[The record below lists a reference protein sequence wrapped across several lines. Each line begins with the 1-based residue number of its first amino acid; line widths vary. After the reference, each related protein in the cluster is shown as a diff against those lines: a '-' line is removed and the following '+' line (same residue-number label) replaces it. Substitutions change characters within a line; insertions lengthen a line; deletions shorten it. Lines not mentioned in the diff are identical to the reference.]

1 MMTKIANTTTNKIMT
16 LNTFLDTC
24 FLLFISILFYL
35 SIPIYPNKV
44 VVVPQGSLKKV
55 FFSLKEQGV
64 DINALDWLFL
74 RLMGM
79 PKKGYIDMGDGALR
93 KGDFLVRLIKGK
105 VALRSVTLIPG
116 ETRYFFTQILSE
128 TYQLEISE
136 LNDAYE
142 SIAPRLN
149 GSVIEDGVILP
160 DTYHLPLG
168 ENAFKIM
175 QALIGQ
181 SLKKHEALSK
191 QWLGYY
197 HKEEWFEKII
207 LASIVQKE
215 AANVEEM
222 PLIASV
228 IFNRLKKGMPLQM
241 DGALNYQEFSHIKV
255 TKDRIKNDSTPYN
268 TYRFKGLPKNPVG
281 SVSIEAIRAVIF
293 PKETN
298 FLYFVKMPNKKHAFS
313 ATYKE
318 HLQNINLSNNHFYD

>member
-1 MMTKIANTTTNKIMT
+1 M
-16 LNTFLDTC
+16 
-24 FLLFISILFYL
+24 
-35 SIPIYPNKV
+35 
-44 VVVPQGSLKKV
+44 
-55 FFSLKEQGV
+55 
-64 DINALDWLFL
+64 DINALDLLFL

-268 TYRFKGLPKNPVG
+268 TYRFRGLPKNPVG

-313 ATYKE
+313 TTYKE

>member
-1 MMTKIANTTTNKIMT
+1 M
-16 LNTFLDTC
+16 
-24 FLLFISILFYL
+24 
-35 SIPIYPNKV
+35 

-64 DINALDWLFL
+64 DINALDLLFL

-93 KGDFLVRLIKGK
+93 KGDFLVRLIKAK
-105 VALRSVTLIPG
+105 AAYKSATLIPG

-128 TYQLEISE
+128 TYQLETSD
-136 LNDAYE
+136 LNQAYE

-149 GSVIEDGVILP
+149 GAVIEDGVIWP
-160 DTYHLPLG
+160 DTYRLPLG
-168 ENAFKIM
+168 EDAFKIM
-175 QALIGQ
+175 QTLISQ

-197 HKEEWFEKII
+197 YKEEWFEKII

-215 AANVEEM
+215 AANIEEM

-241 DGALNYQEFSHIKV
+241 DGALNYQEFSHAKV
-255 TKDRIKNDSTPYN
+255 TKERIKTDNTPYN
-268 TYRFKGLPKNPVG
+268 TYKFKGLPKNPVG
-281 SVSIEAIRAVIF
+281 SVSLEAIRAVIF
-293 PKETN
+293 PKKTD
-298 FLYFVKMPNKKHAFS
+298 FLYFVKMPDKKHAFS

-318 HLQNINLSNNHFYD
+318 HLKNINLSNNHFYD

>member
-1 MMTKIANTTTNKIMT
+1 M
-16 LNTFLDTC
+16 
-24 FLLFISILFYL
+24 
-35 SIPIYPNKV
+35 
-44 VVVPQGSLKKV
+44 
-55 FFSLKEQGV
+55 
-64 DINALDWLFL
+64 NALDLLFL

-93 KGDFLVRLIKGK
+93 KGDFLVRLIKAK
-105 VALRSVTLIPG
+105 AAYKSTTLIPG
-116 ETRYFFTQILSE
+116 ESRYFFTQILSE
-128 TYQLEISE
+128 TYQLETSD
-136 LNDAYE
+136 LNEAYE

-168 ENAFKIM
+168 EDAFKIM
-175 QALIGQ
+175 QTLIAQ
-181 SLKKHEALSK
+181 SMKKHETLSK

-228 IFNRLKKGMPLQM
+228 IFNRLKKGMHLQM
-241 DGALNYQEFSHIKV
+241 DGALNYQEFSHAKV
-255 TKDRIKNDSTPYN
+255 TKERIKADNTPYN
-268 TYRFKGLPKNPVG
+268 TYKFKGLPKNPVG
-281 SVSIEAIRAVIF
+281 SVSLEAIRAVIF
-293 PKETN
+293 PKKTD
-298 FLYFVKMPNKKHAFS
+298 FLYFVKMPDKKHAFS

-318 HLQNINLSNNHFYD
+318 HLKNINLSNNHFYD

>member
-1 MMTKIANTTTNKIMT
+1 M
-16 LNTFLDTC
+16 
-24 FLLFISILFYL
+24 
-35 SIPIYPNKV
+35 

-64 DINALDWLFL
+64 DINALDLLFL

-79 PKKGYIDMGDGALR
+79 PKKGYLDMGDGALR

-105 VALRSVTLIPG
+105 VALRSATLIPG

-215 AANVEEM
+215 AANIEEM

>member
-1 MMTKIANTTTNKIMT
+1 M
-16 LNTFLDTC
+16 
-24 FLLFISILFYL
+24 
-35 SIPIYPNKV
+35 
-44 VVVPQGSLKKV
+44 
-55 FFSLKEQGV
+55 

-93 KGDFLVRLIKGK
+93 KGDFLARLIKGK

>member
-1 MMTKIANTTTNKIMT
+1 M
-16 LNTFLDTC
+16 
-24 FLLFISILFYL
+24 
-35 SIPIYPNKV
+35 

-64 DINALDWLFL
+64 DINALDLLFL

-79 PKKGYIDMGDGALR
+79 PKKGYLDMGDGALR

-136 LNDAYE
+136 LNGAYE

>member
-1 MMTKIANTTTNKIMT
+1 M
-16 LNTFLDTC
+16 
-24 FLLFISILFYL
+24 
-35 SIPIYPNKV
+35 

-160 DTYHLPLG
+160 ETYHLPLG

>member
-1 MMTKIANTTTNKIMT
+1 MTTKITNTTTNKIMT

-93 KGDFLVRLIKGK
+93 KGDFLARLIKGK

>member
-1 MMTKIANTTTNKIMT
+1 M
-16 LNTFLDTC
+16 
-24 FLLFISILFYL
+24 
-35 SIPIYPNKV
+35 

-64 DINALDWLFL
+64 DINALDLLFL

-79 PKKGYIDMGDGALR
+79 PKKGYLDMGDGALR

-136 LNDAYE
+136 LNDAYK

>member
-1 MMTKIANTTTNKIMT
+1 M
-16 LNTFLDTC
+16 
-24 FLLFISILFYL
+24 
-35 SIPIYPNKV
+35 

-105 VALRSVTLIPG
+105 AAHRSVTLIPG

-128 TYQLEISE
+128 TYQLEASD
-136 LNDAYE
+136 LNQAYE

-181 SLKKHEALSK
+181 SMKKHEALSK

-215 AANVEEM
+215 AANIEEM

-228 IFNRLKKGMPLQM
+228 IFNRLKKGMLLQM

-281 SVSIEAIRAVIF
+281 SVSIEAIKAVIF

-313 ATYKE
+313 TTYRE
-318 HLQNINLSNNHFYD
+318 HLKNINISSNHFYD

>member
-1 MMTKIANTTTNKIMT
+1 MTTKTANTTTNKIMT

-93 KGDFLVRLIKGK
+93 KGDFLARLIKGK

-215 AANVEEM
+215 AANIEEM

>member
-1 MMTKIANTTTNKIMT
+1 M
-16 LNTFLDTC
+16 
-24 FLLFISILFYL
+24 
-35 SIPIYPNKV
+35 

-64 DINALDWLFL
+64 DINALDLLFL

-93 KGDFLVRLIKGK
+93 KGDFLIRLIKGK

-136 LNDAYE
+136 LNGAYE

>member
-1 MMTKIANTTTNKIMT
+1 MTTKIANTTTNKIMT

-24 FLLFISILFYL
+24 FLLLISILFYL

-64 DINALDWLFL
+64 DINALDLLFL

-79 PKKGYIDMGDGALR
+79 PKKGYLDMGDGALR

-136 LNDAYE
+136 LNGAYE

>member
-1 MMTKIANTTTNKIMT
+1 M
-16 LNTFLDTC
+16 
-24 FLLFISILFYL
+24 
-35 SIPIYPNKV
+35 
-44 VVVPQGSLKKV
+44 VVPQGSLKKV

-79 PKKGYIDMGDGALR
+79 PKKGYLDMGDGALR

-105 VALRSVTLIPG
+105 VALRSATLIPG

-191 QWLGYY
+191 QWLGHY

>member
-1 MMTKIANTTTNKIMT
+1 M
-16 LNTFLDTC
+16 
-24 FLLFISILFYL
+24 
-35 SIPIYPNKV
+35 
-44 VVVPQGSLKKV
+44 VVPQGSLKKV
-55 FFSLKEQGV
+55 FFSLKEQGM
-64 DINALDWLFL
+64 DINALDLLFL

-268 TYRFKGLPKNPVG
+268 TYRFRGLPKNPVG

-313 ATYKE
+313 TTYKE

>member
-1 MMTKIANTTTNKIMT
+1 M
-16 LNTFLDTC
+16 
-24 FLLFISILFYL
+24 
-35 SIPIYPNKV
+35 

>member
-1 MMTKIANTTTNKIMT
+1 M
-16 LNTFLDTC
+16 
-24 FLLFISILFYL
+24 
-35 SIPIYPNKV
+35 

-64 DINALDWLFL
+64 DINALDLLFL

-93 KGDFLVRLIKGK
+93 KGDFLIRLIKGK

-136 LNDAYE
+136 LNGAYE
-142 SIAPRLN
+142 SIVPRLN

-181 SLKKHEALSK
+181 SLKKHKALSK

>member
-1 MMTKIANTTTNKIMT
+1 M
-16 LNTFLDTC
+16 
-24 FLLFISILFYL
+24 
-35 SIPIYPNKV
+35 

-136 LNDAYE
+136 LNGAYE

>member
-1 MMTKIANTTTNKIMT
+1 M
-16 LNTFLDTC
+16 
-24 FLLFISILFYL
+24 
-35 SIPIYPNKV
+35 

-105 VALRSVTLIPG
+105 VALRSATLIPG

-175 QALIGQ
+175 QALISQ

>member
-1 MMTKIANTTTNKIMT
+1 MTKKRVNTATKKIMT
-16 LNTFLDTC
+16 LNTFLDAC
-24 FLLFISILFYL
+24 FLFFICVLFYL

-44 VVVPQGSLKKV
+44 VIVPQGSLKKV
-55 FFSLKEQGV
+55 FLALKEQGV
-64 DINALDWLFL
+64 DINSFDMLFL
-74 RLMGM
+74 RLIGM

-105 VALRSVTLIPG
+105 TASRSATLIPG

-128 TYQLEISE
+128 TYQLEVNA
-136 LNDAYE
+136 LNQAYE

-168 ENAFKIM
+168 ESAFKIM
-175 QALIGQ
+175 QVLINQ

-215 AANVEEM
+215 AANIEEM
-222 PLIASV
+222 PIVASV
-228 IFNRLKKGMPLQM
+228 ILNRLKKNMPLQM
-241 DGALNYQEFSHIKV
+241 DGSLNYQEFSH
-255 TKDRIKNDSTPYN
+255 TKITKERIRTDNTPYN
-268 TYRFKGLPKNPVG
+268 TYKFKGLPKNPVG
-281 SVSIEAIRAVIF
+281 SVSVEAIKAVVF
-293 PKETN
+293 PKKTN
-298 FLYFVKMPNKKHAFS
+298 FLYFVKMPSKKHAFS
-313 ATYKE
+313 TTYKE
-318 HLQNINLSNNHFYD
+318 HLSNIKISNNHF

>member
-1 MMTKIANTTTNKIMT
+1 M
-16 LNTFLDTC
+16 
-24 FLLFISILFYL
+24 
-35 SIPIYPNKV
+35 
-44 VVVPQGSLKKV
+44 VVPQGSLKKV

-105 VALRSVTLIPG
+105 VALRSATLIPG

-281 SVSIEAIRAVIF
+281 SVSIEAIKAVIF

>member
-1 MMTKIANTTTNKIMT
+1 M
-16 LNTFLDTC
+16 
-24 FLLFISILFYL
+24 
-35 SIPIYPNKV
+35 
-44 VVVPQGSLKKV
+44 VVPQGSLKKV

-142 SIAPRLN
+142 SIVPRLN

-215 AANVEEM
+215 AANIEEM

>member
-1 MMTKIANTTTNKIMT
+1 M
-16 LNTFLDTC
+16 
-24 FLLFISILFYL
+24 
-35 SIPIYPNKV
+35 

-93 KGDFLVRLIKGK
+93 KGDFLARLIKGK

-215 AANVEEM
+215 AANIEEM

>member
-1 MMTKIANTTTNKIMT
+1 MTTKTANITTNKIMT

>member
-1 MMTKIANTTTNKIMT
+1 M
-16 LNTFLDTC
+16 
-24 FLLFISILFYL
+24 
-35 SIPIYPNKV
+35 
-44 VVVPQGSLKKV
+44 VVPQGSLKKV

-93 KGDFLVRLIKGK
+93 KGDFLARLIKGK
-105 VALRSVTLIPG
+105 VALRSATLIPG

>member
-1 MMTKIANTTTNKIMT
+1 M
-16 LNTFLDTC
+16 
-24 FLLFISILFYL
+24 
-35 SIPIYPNKV
+35 

-79 PKKGYIDMGDGALR
+79 PKKGYIDMGDRALR

>member
-1 MMTKIANTTTNKIMT
+1 M
-16 LNTFLDTC
+16 
-24 FLLFISILFYL
+24 
-35 SIPIYPNKV
+35 

-105 VALRSVTLIPG
+105 VALRSATLIPG

-281 SVSIEAIRAVIF
+281 SVSIEAIKAVIF

>member
-1 MMTKIANTTTNKIMT
+1 MTTKRVNTATNKIMT

-55 FFSLKEQGV
+55 FFSLKDQGV
-64 DINALDWLFL
+64 DMNALDLLFL

-93 KGDFLVRLIKGK
+93 KGDFLVRLIKAK
-105 VALRSVTLIPG
+105 VAQKSATLIPG

-128 TYQLEISE
+128 TYQLETSD
-136 LNDAYE
+136 LNQAYE

-149 GSVIEDGVILP
+149 GAVIEDGVIWP

-168 ENAFKIM
+168 EDAFKIM
-175 QALIGQ
+175 QTLIGQ
-181 SLKKHEALSK
+181 SMKKHEALSK

-241 DGALNYQEFSHIKV
+241 DGALNYQEFSHAKV
-255 TKDRIKNDSTPYN
+255 TKARIKTDNTPYN
-268 TYRFKGLPKNPVG
+268 TYKFKSLPKNPVG
-281 SVSIEAIRAVIF
+281 SVSLEAIKAVVF
-293 PKETN
+293 PKKTD
-298 FLYFVKMPNKKHAFS
+298 FLYFVKMPDKKHAFS

-318 HLQNINLSNNHFYD
+318 HLKNINLSNNHF

>member
-1 MMTKIANTTTNKIMT
+1 M
-16 LNTFLDTC
+16 
-24 FLLFISILFYL
+24 
-35 SIPIYPNKV
+35 
-44 VVVPQGSLKKV
+44 VVPQGSLKKV

-215 AANVEEM
+215 AANIEEM

>member
-1 MMTKIANTTTNKIMT
+1 M
-16 LNTFLDTC
+16 
-24 FLLFISILFYL
+24 
-35 SIPIYPNKV
+35 

-93 KGDFLVRLIKGK
+93 KGDFLARLIKGK
-105 VALRSVTLIPG
+105 VALRSATLIPG